1 MNAEVTYGRYD
12 DPPRWAVPVVFVCF
26 IAVVIFALWVFVPAA
41 LEYFAPSPQA
51 AAPDERMSRPIVFD
65 PAPSPVAST
74 DIAAAA
80 SSVDKRVAT
89 DTAPQ
94 TVDAPRATDTSIQD
108 APTTT
113 ATLPAPR
120 AATSPL
126 PALDSAT
133 PADAAPIAKPPL
145 PRMRPRDLTTDGTL
159 VIPLPRARPDMP
171 TDTTA
176 TVPDAPADR
185 QDLL

>member
-1 MNAEVTYGRYD
+1 MNAEVTYDRYK

-51 AAPDERMSRPIVFD
+51 PDDSTGRPIVFD

-80 SSVDKRVAT
+80 GSADTVVAK
-89 DTAPQ
+89 DTPPQ
-94 TVDAPRATDTSIQD
+94 TVDAPRTADASVQD
-108 APTTT
+108 APTTMATPPHAAT
-113 ATLPAPR
+113 ALAPAPD
-120 AATSPL
+120 A
-126 PALDSAT
+126 AT
-133 PADAAPIAKPPL
+133 PADATPIARPPL
-145 PRMRPRDLTTDGTL
+145 PRMRPRNLMTDGTL
-159 VIPLPRARPDMP
+159 VIPLPRARPEIP